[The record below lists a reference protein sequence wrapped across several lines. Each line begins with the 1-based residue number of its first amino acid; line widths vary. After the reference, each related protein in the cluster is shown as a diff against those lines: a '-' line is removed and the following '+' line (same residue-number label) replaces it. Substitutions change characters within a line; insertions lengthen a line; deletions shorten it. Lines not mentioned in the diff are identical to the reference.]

1 MLRRI
6 KLPKQRLLCERHA
19 STLTRPEA
27 NLLHP
32 ELAQSGDNR
41 PPPISRSAPVA
52 AFSIMS
58 TRSVF
63 IGSTLTLIRT
73 LRLSM
78 RNLLQISDTTI
89 SMGHD
94 IPRNATWIQ
103 QSLKTIGVQACC
115 VNDHVKSS
123 PPGFRENLLVTK
135 GLFRE
140 AESPLSTAAAILR
153 SELTL
158 PRMFQLINAI
168 VGSVSR
174 IWTPAVKSSTIGV
187 ERQRTLVITAMTM
200 PKIGIKVRTT
210 AKTRIGIGT
219 RDLSETQEVVAE
231 TLQAIDC
238 YLLPI
243 LILCVTLAYLAYMSM
258 SCLTQEHG
266 LYQ

>member
-1 MLRRI
+1 
-6 KLPKQRLLCERHA
+6 
-19 STLTRPEA
+19 
-27 NLLHP
+27 
-32 ELAQSGDNR
+32 
-41 PPPISRSAPVA
+41 
-52 AFSIMS
+52 
-58 TRSVF
+58 
-63 IGSTLTLIRT
+63 
-73 LRLSM
+73 M

-140 AESPLSTAAAILR
+140 AESPLRTAAAILR

-200 PKIGIKVRTT
+200 PKIGIKVRIKVRTT

-219 RDLSETQEVVAE
+219 RDLSETQGVVAE
-231 TLQAIDC
+231 TQNRIVAATLEREWTITRSARGICGTRRTVKTQVKGVTTSLFIQRRIDQATVSVLKLMMIIQM
-238 YLLPI
+238 YGRF
-243 LILCVTLAYLAYMSM
+243 SM
-258 SCLTQEHG
+258 LRR
-266 LYQ
+266 